1 MNKKQKQKMGS
12 SNNKDQ
18 NKTKTFKCLKKKTVL
33 LFRFIFVL
41 VRFSPPA

>member
-18 NKTKTFKCLKKKTVL
+18 NKTKTSKCLKKIVL

>member
-18 NKTKTFKCLKKKTVL
+18 NKTKTSKCLKKKL
-33 LFRFIFVL
+33 SCYFVL
-41 VRFSPPA
+41 FLF